1 LKQEAAGMDLQTI
14 IEDSIRSSRD
24 MAVDIPVG
32 VIAEYPAHL
41 PAVGINREDLTGVL
55 TSLITHILHYTKNSE
70 VTVRASLVT
79 QEKLRTI
86 ERIPKE
92 SYPEPGDVGPWVLV
106 TIADTTESIFQVANY
121 MFLDATVVQTGYSDH
136 LLSVTACKKTLET
149 SGGAMWVEYQE
160 GIGSRFYL
168 LLTIHAAYPKNPDL
182 SVLYRAVETYIPEE
196 QAAGKTLILLSEN
209 ADLRA
214 GLAKDLVSGGYRV
227 LSVTD
232 GAELLRAARA
242 EKVEL
247 LLLDIDLRD
256 PPVFDLAMLLKTD
269 PATRRT
275 PILFLTVMEDS
286 ERETRIGA
294 VDFLSRPVGT
304 GKLLSIV
311 NDFLNTRLKPNARV
325 LVVEPEENLRSSLI
339 IIIRDHG
346 YRVSEAAAPEEALVL
361 AERFVPG
368 LILVNAG
375 LARERDYWLLR
386 QLRRVSSKTEILVLA
401 DQYSEMESKEVMNR
415 GASRYAET
423 GKLPDLLD
431 GVS

>member
-1 LKQEAAGMDLQTI
+1 MEAS
-14 IEDSIRSSRD
+14 DS
-24 MAVDIPVG
+24 
-32 VIAEYPAHL
+32 
-41 PAVGINREDLTGVL
+41 
-55 TSLITHILHYTKNSE
+55 
-70 VTVRASLVT
+70 
-79 QEKLRTI
+79 
-86 ERIPKE
+86 
-92 SYPEPGDVGPWVLV
+92 
-106 TIADTTESIFQVANY
+106 
-121 MFLDATVVQTGYSDH
+121 
-136 LLSVTACKKTLET
+136 
-149 SGGAMWVEYQE
+149 AMWVEYQE

-196 QAAGKTLILLSEN
+196 QAAGKTLILLSDN

-214 GLAKDLVSGGYRV
+214 GLASDLVSGGYRV

-256 PPVFDLAMLLKTD
+256 PPVFDLAMLLKAD

-368 LILVNAG
+368 LILVNAA

-386 QLRRVSSKTEILVLA
+386 QLRRLSSKTEILVLA
-401 DQYSEMESKEVMNR
+401 DQYSELESKEVMNR
-415 GASRYAET
+415 GASKYAET